1 MKSVNK
7 DVIIKIKNF
16 VGRKRKMQIFKKIIS
31 IIILIIL
38 ITILFV
44 SGTILIDSCLHP
56 DEVPS
61 FFGWKPFIVLSG
73 SMETQISA
81 GDIVVVKEI
90 DTQNL
95 KKGDIIAFK
104 EDDVV
109 ITHRI
114 DEVEEKDGQVQYITK
129 GDNNKAQDIGSV
141 LPNQIEGVFKFKISR
156 LGNLAMFVQTPL
168 GMIVCLSIPIIIIIL
183 LQTADSKK
191 EKEELISKLNK
202 QSEMEDEIEKL
213 KKQNEELMKK

>member
-1 MKSVNK
+1 MQ
-7 DVIIKIKNF
+7 KIK
-16 VGRKRKMQIFKKIIS
+16 KAIS
-31 IIILIIL
+31 IIVILILIPIL
-38 ITILFV
+38 LISIVILV
-44 SGTILIDSCLHP
+44 DSHTHP
-56 DEVPS
+56 NEVPS
-61 FFGWKPFIVLSG
+61 FWGWKPFIVLSG

-90 DTQNL
+90 DTNEL

-104 EDDVV
+104 DGNIV

-114 DEVEEKDGQVQYITK
+114 DEVTEIDGKTQYITK
-129 GDNNKAQDIGSV
+129 GDNNNTQDIGYVS
-141 LPNQIEGVFKFKISR
+141 PEQIEGVFKFKVSR
-156 LGNLAMFVQTPL
+156 LGNLAMFIQTPL

-202 QSEMEDEIEKL
+202 QSKMEEEIEKL

>member
-1 MKSVNK
+1 MKCQYKN
-7 DVIIKIKNF
+7 VIIKLDF
-16 VGRKRKMQIFKKIIS
+16 VEREGKMQKIKKAIS
-31 IIILIIL
+31 IIVVLILIPIL
-38 ITILFV
+38 LMSIVILV
-44 SGTILIDSCLHP
+44 DSYTHP
-56 DEVPS
+56 NEVPS

-90 DTQNL
+90 DTNEL

-104 EDDVV
+104 DGNIV

-114 DEVEEKDGQVQYITK
+114 DEVTEIDGKTQYITK
-129 GDNNKAQDIGSV
+129 GDNNNTQDIGYVS
-141 LPNQIEGVFKFKISR
+141 PEQIEGVFKFKVSR
-156 LGNLAMFVQTPL
+156 LGNLAMFIQTPL

-183 LQTADSKK
+183 LQTTDSKK
-191 EKEELISKLNK
+191 EKEELIAKLNK
-202 QSEMEDEIEKL
+202 QSKMEEEIEKL

>member
-1 MKSVNK
+1 MKSQYKN
-7 DVIIKIKNF
+7 VIIELDFVEREGKMQKIK
-16 VGRKRKMQIFKKIIS
+16 KAIS
-31 IIILIIL
+31 IIVILILLPIL
-38 ITILFV
+38 LISIAILV
-44 SGTILIDSCLHP
+44 DSYTHP

-90 DTQNL
+90 DTNEL

-104 EDDVV
+104 DGNIV

-114 DEVEEKDGQVQYITK
+114 DEVTEIDGKTQYITK
-129 GDNNKAQDIGSV
+129 GDNNSTQDIGYV
-141 LPNQIEGVFKFKISR
+141 LPEQVEGVFKFKIAR
-156 LGNLAMFVQTPL
+156 LGNIAMFIQTPL

-191 EKEELISKLNK
+191 EKEELVAKLNK
-202 QSEMEDEIEKL
+202 QSKMEEEIDKL
-213 KKQNEELMKK
+213 KKQNEDLMKK

>member
-1 MKSVNK
+1 MKCQYKN
-7 DVIIKIKNF
+7 VIIKLDF
-16 VGRKRKMQIFKKIIS
+16 VEREGKMQKIKKAIS
-31 IIILIIL
+31 IIVILILIPIL
-38 ITILFV
+38 LISIV
-44 SGTILIDSCLHP
+44 ILIDSHTHP
-56 DEVPS
+56 NEVPS

-90 DTQNL
+90 DTNEL

-104 EDDVV
+104 DGNIV

-114 DEVEEKDGQVQYITK
+114 DEVTEIDGKTQYITK
-129 GDNNKAQDIGSV
+129 GDNNNTQDIGYVS
-141 LPNQIEGVFKFKISR
+141 PEQIEGVFKFRVSR
-156 LGNLAMFVQTPL
+156 LGNLAMFIQTPL

-191 EKEELISKLNK
+191 EKDELISKLNK
-202 QSEMEDEIEKL
+202 QSKMEEEIEKL

>member
-7 DVIIKIKNF
+7 DVIIRIKNF

-109 ITHRI
+109 TTHRI

-202 QSEMEDEIEKL
+202 QSKMEDEIEKL

>member
-1 MKSVNK
+1 MKCQYKN
-7 DVIIKIKNF
+7 VIIKLDF
-16 VGRKRKMQIFKKIIS
+16 VEREGKMQKIKKAIS
-31 IIILIIL
+31 IIVILILIPIL
-38 ITILFV
+38 LISIV
-44 SGTILIDSCLHP
+44 ILIDSHTHP
-56 DEVPS
+56 NEVPS

-90 DTQNL
+90 DPNEL

-104 EDDVV
+104 DGNIV

-114 DEVEEKDGQVQYITK
+114 DEVTEIDGKTQYITK
-129 GDNNKAQDIGSV
+129 GDNNNTQDIGYVS
-141 LPNQIEGVFKFKISR
+141 PEQIEGVFKFKVSR
-156 LGNLAMFVQTPL
+156 LGNLAMFIQTPL

-202 QSEMEDEIEKL
+202 QSKMEEEIEKL

>member
-1 MKSVNK
+1 MKCQYKNVLIK
-7 DVIIKIKNF
+7 LDFVEREGKMQKIK
-16 VGRKRKMQIFKKIIS
+16 KAIS
-31 IIILIIL
+31 IIVILILIPIL
-38 ITILFV
+38 LISIV
-44 SGTILIDSCLHP
+44 ILIDSHTHP
-56 DEVPS
+56 NEVPS

-90 DTQNL
+90 DTNEL

-104 EDDVV
+104 DGNIV

-114 DEVEEKDGQVQYITK
+114 DEVTEIDGKTQYITK
-129 GDNNKAQDIGSV
+129 GDNNNTQDIGYVS
-141 LPNQIEGVFKFKISR
+141 PEQIEGVFKFKVSR
-156 LGNLAMFVQTPL
+156 LGNLAMFIQTPL
-168 GMIVCLSIPIIIIIL
+168 GMIVCLYIPIIIIIL

-202 QSEMEDEIEKL
+202 QSKMEEEIEKL

>member
-1 MKSVNK
+1 
-7 DVIIKIKNF
+7 
-16 VGRKRKMQIFKKIIS
+16 MQIFKKIIS

-44 SGTILIDSCLHP
+44 SGTILIDSYLHP

-129 GDNNKAQDIGSV
+129 GDNNKAQDISSV
-141 LPNQIEGVFKFKISR
+141 L
-156 LGNLAMFVQTPL
+156 
-168 GMIVCLSIPIIIIIL
+168 PIIIIIL

>member
-1 MKSVNK
+1 MKSQYKN
-7 DVIIKIKNF
+7 VIIKLDF
-16 VGRKRKMQIFKKIIS
+16 VEREGKMQKIKKAIS
-31 IIILIIL
+31 IIVVLILIPIL
-38 ITILFV
+38 LMSIVILV
-44 SGTILIDSCLHP
+44 DSYTHP

-90 DTQNL
+90 DTNEL

-104 EDDVV
+104 DGNIV

-114 DEVEEKDGQVQYITK
+114 DEVTEIDGKTQYITK
-129 GDNNKAQDIGSV
+129 GDNNNTQDIGYVSPEQV
-141 LPNQIEGVFKFKISR
+141 EGVFKFKIAR
-156 LGNLAMFVQTPL
+156 LGNIAMFIQTPL

-191 EKEELISKLNK
+191 EKEELVAKLNK
-202 QSEMEDEIEKL
+202 QSKMEEEIEKL

>member
-7 DVIIKIKNF
+7 DVIIRIKNF

-129 GDNNKAQDIGSV
+129 GDNNKAQDIGTV

-202 QSEMEDEIEKL
+202 QSKMEDEIEKL

>member
-44 SGTILIDSCLHP
+44 SGTILIDSYLHP

>member
-1 MKSVNK
+1 M
-7 DVIIKIKNF
+7 IPILL
-16 VGRKRKMQIFKKIIS
+16 IS
-31 IIILIIL
+31 IVIL
-38 ITILFV
+38 V
-44 SGTILIDSCLHP
+44 DSHTHP
-56 DEVPS
+56 NEVPS

-90 DTQNL
+90 DTNEL

-104 EDDVV
+104 DGNIV

-114 DEVEEKDGQVQYITK
+114 DEVTEIDGKTQYITK
-129 GDNNKAQDIGSV
+129 GDNNNTQDIGYVS
-141 LPNQIEGVFKFKISR
+141 PEQIEGVFKFKVSR
-156 LGNLAMFVQTPL
+156 LGNFAMFIQTPL

-202 QSEMEDEIEKL
+202 QSKMEEEIEKL

>member
-1 MKSVNK
+1 
-7 DVIIKIKNF
+7 
-16 VGRKRKMQIFKKIIS
+16 
-31 IIILIIL
+31 
-38 ITILFV
+38 
-44 SGTILIDSCLHP
+44 
-56 DEVPS
+56 
-61 FFGWKPFIVLSG
+61 
-73 SMETQISA
+73 METQISA

-90 DTQNL
+90 DTNEL

-104 EDDVV
+104 DGNIV

-114 DEVEEKDGQVQYITK
+114 DEVTEIDGKTQYITK
-129 GDNNKAQDIGSV
+129 GDNNNTQDIGYVS
-141 LPNQIEGVFKFKISR
+141 PEQIEGVFKFKVSR
-156 LGNLAMFVQTPL
+156 LGNFAMFIQTPL

-202 QSEMEDEIEKL
+202 QSKMEEEIEKL

>member
-1 MKSVNK
+1 MKSQYKN
-7 DVIIKIKNF
+7 VIIKLDF
-16 VGRKRKMQIFKKIIS
+16 VEREGKMQKIKKAIS
-31 IIILIIL
+31 IIVVLILLPIL
-38 ITILFV
+38 LMSIVILV
-44 SGTILIDSCLHP
+44 DSYTHP
-56 DEVPS
+56 NEVPS

-90 DTQNL
+90 DTNEL

-104 EDDVV
+104 DGNIV

-114 DEVEEKDGQVQYITK
+114 DEVTEIDGKTQYITK
-129 GDNNKAQDIGSV
+129 GDNNSTQDIGYVSPEQV
-141 LPNQIEGVFKFKISR
+141 EGVFKFKIAR
-156 LGNLAMFVQTPL
+156 LGNIAMFIQTPL

-183 LQTADSKK
+183 LQTTDSKK
-191 EKEELISKLNK
+191 EKEELIAKLNK
-202 QSEMEDEIEKL
+202 QSKMEEEIEKL

>member
-1 MKSVNK
+1 MKSQYKN
-7 DVIIKIKNF
+7 VIIELDFVEREGKMQKIK
-16 VGRKRKMQIFKKIIS
+16 KAIS
-31 IIILIIL
+31 IIVILILLPIL
-38 ITILFV
+38 LISIAILV
-44 SGTILIDSCLHP
+44 DSYTHP

-90 DTQNL
+90 DTKEL

-104 EDDVV
+104 DGNIV

-114 DEVEEKDGQVQYITK
+114 DEVTEIDGKTQYITK
-129 GDNNKAQDIGSV
+129 GDNNSTQDIGYV
-141 LPNQIEGVFKFKISR
+141 LPEQIEGVFKFKVSR
-156 LGNLAMFVQTPL
+156 LGNLAMFIQTPL

-183 LQTADSKK
+183 LQTTDSKK
-191 EKEELISKLNK
+191 EKEELIAKLNK
-202 QSEMEDEIEKL
+202 QSKMEEEIEKL

>member
-1 MKSVNK
+1 MKSQYKN
-7 DVIIKIKNF
+7 VIIKLDF
-16 VGRKRKMQIFKKIIS
+16 VEREGKMQKIKKAIS
-31 IIILIIL
+31 IIVVLILIPIL
-38 ITILFV
+38 LMSIVILV
-44 SGTILIDSCLHP
+44 DSYTHP
-56 DEVPS
+56 NEVPS

-90 DTQNL
+90 DTNEL

-104 EDDVV
+104 DGNIV

-114 DEVEEKDGQVQYITK
+114 DEVTEIDGKTQYITK
-129 GDNNKAQDIGSV
+129 GDNNSTQDIGYVSPEQV
-141 LPNQIEGVFKFKISR
+141 EGVFKFKIAR
-156 LGNLAMFVQTPL
+156 LGNIAMFIQTPL

-191 EKEELISKLNK
+191 EKEELVAKLNK
-202 QSEMEDEIEKL
+202 QSKMEEEIEKL

>member
-1 MKSVNK
+1 MKSQYKN
-7 DVIIKIKNF
+7 VIIELDFVEREGKMQKIK
-16 VGRKRKMQIFKKIIS
+16 KAIS
-31 IIILIIL
+31 IIVILILLPIL
-38 ITILFV
+38 LISIAILV
-44 SGTILIDSCLHP
+44 DSYTHP

-90 DTQNL
+90 DTNEL

-104 EDDVV
+104 DGNIV

-114 DEVEEKDGQVQYITK
+114 DEVTEIDGKTQYITK
-129 GDNNKAQDIGSV
+129 GDNNNTQDIGYV
-141 LPNQIEGVFKFKISR
+141 LPEQVEGVFKFKIAR
-156 LGNLAMFVQTPL
+156 LGNIAMFIQTPL

-191 EKEELISKLNK
+191 EKEELVAKLNK
-202 QSEMEDEIEKL
+202 QSKMEEEIENL

>member
-1 MKSVNK
+1 MKCQYKN
-7 DVIIKIKNF
+7 VIIKLDF
-16 VGRKRKMQIFKKIIS
+16 VEREGKMQKIKKAIS
-31 IIILIIL
+31 IIVILILIPIL
-38 ITILFV
+38 LISIVILV
-44 SGTILIDSCLHP
+44 DSHTHP
-56 DEVPS
+56 NEVPS

-90 DTQNL
+90 DKNEL

-104 EDDVV
+104 DGNIV

-114 DEVEEKDGQVQYITK
+114 DEVTEIDGKTQYITK
-129 GDNNKAQDIGSV
+129 GDNNNTQDIGYVS
-141 LPNQIEGVFKFKISR
+141 PEQIEGVFKFKVSR
-156 LGNLAMFVQTPL
+156 LGNLAMFIQTPL

-202 QSEMEDEIEKL
+202 QSKMEEEIEKL

>member
-1 MKSVNK
+1 MKSQYKN
-7 DVIIKIKNF
+7 VIIKLDF
-16 VGRKRKMQIFKKIIS
+16 VEREGKMQKIKKAIS
-31 IIILIIL
+31 IIVVLILLPIL
-38 ITILFV
+38 LMSIVILV
-44 SGTILIDSCLHP
+44 DSYTHP
-56 DEVPS
+56 NEVPS

-90 DTQNL
+90 DTNEL

-104 EDDVV
+104 DGNIV

-114 DEVEEKDGQVQYITK
+114 DEVTEIDGKTQYITK
-129 GDNNKAQDIGSV
+129 GDNNSTQDIGYVSPEQV
-141 LPNQIEGVFKFKISR
+141 EGVIKFKIAR
-156 LGNLAMFVQTPL
+156 LGNIAMFIQTPL

-183 LQTADSKK
+183 LQTTDSKK
-191 EKEELISKLNK
+191 EKEELIAKLNK
-202 QSEMEDEIEKL
+202 QSKMEEEIEKL

>member
-1 MKSVNK
+1 MKSQYKN
-7 DVIIKIKNF
+7 VIIDLDFVEREGKIQKIK
-16 VGRKRKMQIFKKIIS
+16 KAIS
-31 IIILIIL
+31 IIVILILLPIL
-38 ITILFV
+38 LISIAILV
-44 SGTILIDSCLHP
+44 DSYTHP

-90 DTQNL
+90 DTNEL

-104 EDDVV
+104 DGNIV

-114 DEVEEKDGQVQYITK
+114 DEVTEIDGKTQYITK
-129 GDNNKAQDIGSV
+129 GDNNNTQDIGYV
-141 LPNQIEGVFKFKISR
+141 LPEQVEGVFKFKIAR
-156 LGNLAMFVQTPL
+156 LGNIAMFIQTPL

-191 EKEELISKLNK
+191 EKEELVAKLNK
-202 QSEMEDEIEKL
+202 QSKMEEEIEKL

>member
-1 MKSVNK
+1 MKCQYKN
-7 DVIIKIKNF
+7 VIIKLDF
-16 VGRKRKMQIFKKIIS
+16 VEREGKMQKIKKAIS
-31 IIILIIL
+31 IIVVLILIPIL
-38 ITILFV
+38 LMSIVILV
-44 SGTILIDSCLHP
+44 DSYTHP
-56 DEVPS
+56 NEVPS

-90 DTQNL
+90 DTNEL

-104 EDDVV
+104 DGNIV

-114 DEVEEKDGQVQYITK
+114 DEVTEIDGKTQYITK
-129 GDNNKAQDIGSV
+129 GDNNNTQDIGYVS
-141 LPNQIEGVFKFKISR
+141 PEQIEGVFKFKVSR
-156 LGNLAMFVQTPL
+156 LGNLAMFIQTPL

-191 EKEELISKLNK
+191 EKEELVAKLNK
-202 QSEMEDEIEKL
+202 QSKMEEEIEKL

>member
-1 MKSVNK
+1 MKSQYKN
-7 DVIIKIKNF
+7 VIIELDFVEREGKMQKIK
-16 VGRKRKMQIFKKIIS
+16 KAIS
-31 IIILIIL
+31 IIVILILLPIL
-38 ITILFV
+38 LISIAILV
-44 SGTILIDSCLHP
+44 DSYTHP

-90 DTQNL
+90 DTNEL

-104 EDDVV
+104 DGNIV

-114 DEVEEKDGQVQYITK
+114 DEVTEIDGKTQYITK
-129 GDNNKAQDIGSV
+129 GDNNNTQDIGYV
-141 LPNQIEGVFKFKISR
+141 LPEQVEGVFKFKIAR
-156 LGNLAMFVQTPL
+156 LGNIVMFIQTPL

-191 EKEELISKLNK
+191 EKEELVAKLNK
-202 QSEMEDEIEKL
+202 QSKMEEEIEKL

>member
-1 MKSVNK
+1 MKCQYKN
-7 DVIIKIKNF
+7 VIIKLDF
-16 VGRKRKMQIFKKIIS
+16 VEREGKMQKIKKAIS
-31 IIILIIL
+31 IIVILILIPIL
-38 ITILFV
+38 LISIVILV
-44 SGTILIDSCLHP
+44 DSHTHP
-56 DEVPS
+56 NEVPS

-90 DTQNL
+90 DTNEL

-104 EDDVV
+104 DGNIV

-114 DEVEEKDGQVQYITK
+114 DEVTEIDGKTQYITK
-129 GDNNKAQDIGSV
+129 GDNNNTQDIGYVS
-141 LPNQIEGVFKFKISR
+141 PEQIEGVFKFKVSR
-156 LGNLAMFVQTPL
+156 LGNLAMFIQTPL

-202 QSEMEDEIEKL
+202 QSKMEEEIEKL

>member
-7 DVIIKIKNF
+7 DVIIRIKNF

-183 LQTADSKK
+183 LQIADSKK
-191 EKEELISKLNK
+191 EKEKLISKLNK
-202 QSEMEDEIEKL
+202 QREMEDEIEKL

>member
-1 MKSVNK
+1 
-7 DVIIKIKNF
+7 
-16 VGRKRKMQIFKKIIS
+16 MQIFKKIIS

-191 EKEELISKLNK
+191 EKEKLISKLNK
-202 QSEMEDEIEKL
+202 QSKMEDEIEKL

>member
-7 DVIIKIKNF
+7 DVIIRIKNF

-44 SGTILIDSCLHP
+44 SGTILIDSYLHP

>member
-1 MKSVNK
+1 MKCQYKN
-7 DVIIKIKNF
+7 VIIKLDF
-16 VGRKRKMQIFKKIIS
+16 VEREGKMQKIKKAIS
-31 IIILIIL
+31 IIVILILIPIL
-38 ITILFV
+38 LINIV
-44 SGTILIDSCLHP
+44 ILIDSHTHP
-56 DEVPS
+56 NEVPS

-90 DTQNL
+90 DTNEL

-104 EDDVV
+104 DGNIV

-114 DEVEEKDGQVQYITK
+114 DEVTEIDGKTQYITK
-129 GDNNKAQDIGSV
+129 GDNNNTQDIGYVS
-141 LPNQIEGVFKFKISR
+141 PEQIEGVFKFKVSR
-156 LGNLAMFVQTPL
+156 LGNLAMFIQTPL

-202 QSEMEDEIEKL
+202 QSKMEEEIEKL

>member
-1 MKSVNK
+1 MGEVECHPHADAVVHAQVLVVRVAVDQPINPVA
-7 DVIIKIKNF
+7 VIIREEALPAFCGERFLGAACGKLRADADDYEEPDIP
-16 VGRKRKMQIFKKIIS
+16 KRKQ
-31 IIILIIL
+31 
-38 ITILFV
+38 
-44 SGTILIDSCLHP
+44 
-56 DEVPS
+56 EN
-61 FFGWKPFIVLSG
+61 
-73 SMETQISA
+73 A
-81 GDIVVVKEI
+81 GDGI
-90 DTQNL
+90 DQEPETEAEQSCEP
-95 KKGDIIAFK
+95 GESDPGAGA
-104 EDDVV
+104 EA
-109 ITHRI
+109 
-114 DEVEEKDGQVQYITK
+114 EVEEKDGQVQYITK

>member
-1 MKSVNK
+1 MKNQYK
-7 DVIIKIKNF
+7 NVIIKLDF
-16 VGRKRKMQIFKKIIS
+16 VEREGKMQKIKKAIS
-31 IIILIIL
+31 IIVVLILIPIL
-38 ITILFV
+38 LMSIVILV
-44 SGTILIDSCLHP
+44 DSYTHP
-56 DEVPS
+56 NEVPS

-90 DTQNL
+90 DTNEL

-104 EDDVV
+104 DGNIV

-114 DEVEEKDGQVQYITK
+114 DEVTEIDGKTQYITK
-129 GDNNKAQDIGSV
+129 GDNNNTQDIGYV
-141 LPNQIEGVFKFKISR
+141 LPEQVEGVFKFKIAR
-156 LGNLAMFVQTPL
+156 LGNIAMFIQTPL

-191 EKEELISKLNK
+191 EKEELVAKLNK
-202 QSEMEDEIEKL
+202 QSKMEEEIEKL

>member
-1 MKSVNK
+1 MQ
-7 DVIIKIKNF
+7 KIK
-16 VGRKRKMQIFKKIIS
+16 KAIS
-31 IIILIIL
+31 IIVVLILIPIL
-38 ITILFV
+38 LMSIVILV
-44 SGTILIDSCLHP
+44 DSYTHP
-56 DEVPS
+56 NEVPS

-90 DTQNL
+90 DTKEL

-104 EDDVV
+104 DGNIV

-114 DEVEEKDGQVQYITK
+114 EEVTEIDGKTQYITK
-129 GDNNKAQDIGSV
+129 GDNNSTQDIGYV
-141 LPNQIEGVFKFKISR
+141 LPEQIEGVFKFKVSR
-156 LGNLAMFVQTPL
+156 LGNLAMFIQTPL

-183 LQTADSKK
+183 LQTTDSKK
-191 EKEELISKLNK
+191 EKEELIAKLNK
-202 QSEMEDEIEKL
+202 QSKMEEEIEKL

>member
-1 MKSVNK
+1 
-7 DVIIKIKNF
+7 
-16 VGRKRKMQIFKKIIS
+16 MQIFKKIIS

-129 GDNNKAQDIGSV
+129 GDNNKAQDIGTV

-202 QSEMEDEIEKL
+202 QSKMEDEIEKL

>member
-1 MKSVNK
+1 MKCQYKN
-7 DVIIKIKNF
+7 VIIKLDF
-16 VGRKRKMQIFKKIIS
+16 VEREGKMQKIKKAIS
-31 IIILIIL
+31 IIVILILLPIL
-38 ITILFV
+38 LMSIVILV
-44 SGTILIDSCLHP
+44 DSYTHP
-56 DEVPS
+56 NEVPS

-90 DTQNL
+90 DTKEL

-104 EDDVV
+104 DGNIV

-114 DEVEEKDGQVQYITK
+114 EEVTEIDGKTQYITK
-129 GDNNKAQDIGSV
+129 GDNNSTQDIGYV
-141 LPNQIEGVFKFKISR
+141 LPEQVEGVFKFKIAR
-156 LGNLAMFVQTPL
+156 LGNIAMFIQTPL

-183 LQTADSKK
+183 LQTTDSKK
-191 EKEELISKLNK
+191 EKEELIAKLNK
-202 QSEMEDEIEKL
+202 QSKMEEEIEKL